1 MYKYDSDNG
10 LLVGLRMW
18 LLCIIVLLCLGVSPI
33 LCILLGAAAGASVW
47 RIVAYWNFEPIPKGE
62 EAATPVVDE
71 PIPSVFSR
79 LRLPAV
85 SSERIKLPNFLKRKP
100 PRRI

>member
-10 LLVGLRMW
+10 LLVGLKMW

-33 LCILLGAAAGASVW
+33 LCILFGATAGASVW

-62 EAATPVVDE
+62 EEEKPVVDE

-79 LRLPAV
+79 LRLPTVA
-85 SSERIKLPNFLKRKP
+85 SEKIKIPSFFNRKP
-100 PRRI
+100 RRRI